1 MPSFKFQAAILCFRA
16 PSGMYK
22 KTIKA
27 RMGEREREA
36 SEANS
41 VVHSSKEK

>member
-1 MPSFKFQAAILCFRA
+1 MPSFKFPAAILCFRA

-27 RMGEREREA
+27 RMREREA